1 MNNDIQSTFKPT
13 RPRGIYLL
21 PNLLT
26 TAALFAGFYSIVAAM
41 KGYFDAAAIAI
52 FVAMIADSLD
62 GRIARM
68 TNTQTAFGVEYDSIS
83 DMVSFGVAPALV
95 IYSWGLEGM
104 GKLGWLVAFIY
115 VAATA
120 LRLARFNTQI
130 GSEDK
135 RYFQG
140 LPSPAAAGIIAGLV
154 WFGNNYGG
162 RAEGLVTLIIAVLTI
177 LPAVLMVS
185 NVRYYSF
192 KEVDLRGKVP
202 FVAILAIVLTFV
214 AISIDPPNVLF
225 LLFFAYALSGP
236 ILTLWR
242 LQKAR
247 SDRKRRG
254 HD

>member
-1 MNNDIQSTFKPT
+1 MNNNELPPVSKPT

-41 KGYFDAAAIAI
+41 KGHFDTAAIAI
-52 FVAMIADSLD
+52 FIAMIADSLD

-83 DMVSFGVAPALV
+83 DMVSFGIAPALV
-95 IYSWGLEGM
+95 VYSWALESM
-104 GKLGWLVAFIY
+104 GKFGWLVAFIY

-130 GSEDK
+130 VSEDK

-140 LPSPAAAGIIAGLV
+140 LPSPAAAAIIASLV
-154 WFGNNYGG
+154 WFGNNYGHV
-162 RAEGLVTLIIAVLTI
+162 EGLVTLVIALLTI
-177 LPAVLMVS
+177 FPAVLMVS
-185 NVRYYSF
+185 NIRYYSF
-192 KEVDLRGKVP
+192 KEFDMRGKVP

-225 LLFFAYALSGP
+225 LLFFGYALSGP

-247 SDRKRRG
+247 SDRKRRA
-254 HD
+254 